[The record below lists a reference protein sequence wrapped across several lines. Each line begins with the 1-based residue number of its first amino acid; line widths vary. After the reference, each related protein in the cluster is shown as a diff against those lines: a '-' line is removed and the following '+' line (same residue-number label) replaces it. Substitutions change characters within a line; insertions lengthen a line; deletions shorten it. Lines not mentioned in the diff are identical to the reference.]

1 MCLRL
6 AASRGRPG
14 GGMPGLNRLGTP
26 ESWRVKNEARRPMI
40 GSPLVS
46 AVAGPALIETVT
58 RGSERAAC
66 ALILLPCPES
76 SECRRGGGIQSSLMS
91 VFCVLQVLSQLDR

>member
-1 MCLRL
+1 VINSLSMCLRL

-26 ESWRVKNEARRPMI
+26 ESWQVKNEARRPMI
-40 GSPLVS
+40 GSPSVS
-46 AVAGPALIETVT
+46 VVAGPALIETVT
-58 RGSERAAC
+58 RGSEWAAC

-76 SECRRGGGIQSSLMS
+76 SECRKGGGIPSSLLPA
-91 VFCVLQVLSQLDR
+91 FAFYRF